1 MVVSNKKIGTHYFF
15 PLLKEFAKETIRY
28 RFNVLFVEFF
38 KDCAYVKIW
47 DENGHLYL
55 TCSHHDG
62 TCHFEIK
69 EITDEGYE
77 YYDRWNYGCD
87 NRNRSIRL

>member
-38 KDCAYVKIW
+38 KDCAYVIEKFSFSGLISPKCC
-47 DENGHLYL
+47 LVAI
-55 TCSHHDG
+55 
-62 TCHFEIK
+62 F
-69 EITDEGYE
+69 
-77 YYDRWNYGCD
+77 NYGGEC
-87 NRNRSIRL
+87 